1 MLIGLAL
8 CGNLGNNIP
17 PPNMSGILSNEDFP
31 NPKVLIILDDVYN
44 LGTNVRK

>member
-1 MLIGLAL
+1 MLSGLAL
-8 CGNLGNNIP
+8 FGNLRYVTP
-17 PPNMSGILSNEDFP
+17 PIWSGILSNEDFS